1 MSAKT
6 KIVVLHMKELIYTG
20 IFTALGVLLIV
31 LLFVLFLSGDST
43 TNSTT
48 PNSTTSSESATDGA
62 TNESA
67 TDATTVS
74 YIPGIYT
81 TQLSLGT
88 QTVDVEV
95 ILDKHSITSI
105 SLVNLDESIATMYP
119 LLESTFDTLCEQIYT
134 TQSTEGLSYSSENK
148 YTSIVLLN
156 AIQEAIDKGKS
167 TTDSTETSTEIST
180 TT

>member
-20 IFTALGVLLIV
+20 IFTALGVLLII
-31 LLFVLFLSGDST
+31 LLFVLFLSSDSGE
-43 TNSTT
+43 NSSL
-48 PNSTTSSESATDGA
+48 PNSTTSTESATDG
-62 TNESA
+62 TTSESA
-67 TDATTVS
+67 TDATSVS

-95 ILDKHSITSI
+95 ILDEHSITSI
-105 SLVNLDESIATMYP
+105 ELVNLDESVATMYP
-119 LLESTFDTLCEQIYT
+119 LLESTFDTLREQIYS

-148 YTSIVLLN
+148 YTSMVLVN
-156 AIQEAIDKGKS
+156 AIQEAIDKGK
-167 TTDSTETSTEIST
+167 
-180 TT
+180 